1 MENNEN
7 NKEYEVNQE
16 TINNE
21 DNEQPKKFDPAAE
34 AKNKIIFFVVV
45 VALLIAGKFI
55 FNFWYFF

>member
-7 NKEYEVNQE
+7 NKEYEVNHE
-16 TINNE
+16 TINNENE

-45 VALLIAGKFI
+45 VALLIAGKYI
-55 FNFWYFF
+55 FNF

>member
-34 AKNKIIFFVVV
+34 AKKT
-45 VALLIAGKFI
+45 KFTG
-55 FNFWYFF
+55 WV